1 MAEDYILKENPD
13 GTKITVHDVQQV
25 LLVILKDIDA
35 ICRRH
40 NITYWLNGGSA
51 LGAVRHKGFIPW
63 DDDADIA
70 MMRDDF
76 NRFIDVMKEEC
87 PDRYV
92 FQCFQTDDRYN
103 VLIPGMKIRMKGT
116 YLKEVNFL
124 LSNRCTGYE
133 GCDGVFVD
141 VFVYDYVSPDHFR
154 DLPPRILNQILMV
167 PEVIA
172 DNLLHINPIGIK
184 RLIMKNTIAYGKR
197 NKKKHSDY
205 VGFDLTWVWKSP
217 MKPFI
222 FRCEDIFPVQ
232 YVPFED
238 TRLPIAHH
246 PHEFLTMGIGE
257 DYMTLPPENKR
268 MAKHIEEIKLKE
280 D

>member
-1 MAEDYILKENPD
+1 MAEEYILKENPD

-35 ICRRH
+35 ICRRY

-222 FRCEDIFPVQ
+222 FHCEDIFPVQ